1 MPEKTLEQIDAELE
15 KEYFGDN
22 PEKVKEEDEK
32 IITDED
38 LEVEVIEKEVDEKE
52 LEENNSQE
60 QVQKPETKQDKQE
73 YAWKKMREEQQALQK
88 QLKEKQDF
96 LFKVERMAK
105 GLGYT
110 SSEELIKRFDEEESE
125 KEAQEKGVDPEFYK
139 EFKKMQEELQL
150 TKQEKESQFR
160 QSRILE
166 FTNSLD
172 ALIKENGLPETDK
185 QKIIGELEADGYT
198 MDDIVNIKSPR
209 KLLAGYMVDKIAEKK
224 IQDKLKEK
232 KSFVDEKHDSSV
244 DISNEDLEKQI
255 QDEIKQYARSQGY
268 KI

>member
-1 MPEKTLEQIDAELE
+1 MPKKTLEQIDAELE

-22 PEKVKEEDEK
+22 PEKVEEEDEN
-32 IITDED
+32 IIPDED
-38 LEVEVIEKEVDEKE
+38 LEVEVEIIEEEVDETE
-52 LEENNSQE
+52 LEETDPQE
-60 QVQKPETKQDKQE
+60 QKPETKQNKQE

-88 QLKEKQDF
+88 QLEEKQDL

-125 KEAQEKGVDPEFYK
+125 KEAQEKGIDPEFYK

-160 QSRILE
+160 QSRIFE

-224 IQDKLKEK
+224 VQGKLKEK
-232 KSFVDEKHDSSV
+232 KAFVDEKHDSSV

-255 QDEIKQYARSQGY
+255 QEEIKQYARSQGY

>member
-22 PEKVKEEDEK
+22 PEKVEEEDED
-32 IITDED
+32 IIPDED
-38 LEVEVIEKEVDEKE
+38 LEVEVEVIEEEVDETE
-52 LEENNSQE
+52 LEETDPQE
-60 QVQKPETKQDKQE
+60 QEPKTKQNKQE

-88 QLKEKQDF
+88 QLEEKQNF

-110 SSEELIKRFDEEESE
+110 SSEELIKRFDEEETE
-125 KEAQEKGVDPEFYK
+125 KEAQEKGIDPEFYK
-139 EFKKMQEELQL
+139 EFKQMQEELQL

-160 QSRILE
+160 QSRIFE
-166 FTNSLD
+166 FTSSLD

-185 QKIIGELEADGYT
+185 QIIIGELEADGYT

-224 IQDKLKEK
+224 VQSKLKEK
-232 KSFVDEKHDSSV
+232 KAFVAEKHDSSV
-244 DISNEDLEKQI
+244 DISNDDLEKQI

>member
-22 PEKVKEEDEK
+22 PEKVEEDED
-32 IITDED
+32 IIPDED
-38 LEVEVIEKEVDEKE
+38 LEVEVEVVEEEVDEIE
-52 LEENNSQE
+52 LEETDSQE
-60 QVQKPETKQDKQE
+60 QIPETKQNKQE

-96 LFKVERMAK
+96 LSKVERMAK

-110 SSEELIKRFDEEESE
+110 SSEELIKRFDEEETE
-125 KEAQEKGVDPEFYK
+125 KEAQEKGIDPEFYK
-139 EFKKMQEELQL
+139 EFKQMQEELQL

-160 QSRILE
+160 QSRIFE
-166 FTNSLD
+166 FTSSLD

-185 QKIIGELEADGYT
+185 QIIIGELEADGYT

-224 IQDKLKEK
+224 VQGKLKEK
-232 KSFVDEKHDSSV
+232 KAFVDEKHDSSV

>member
-22 PEKVKEEDEK
+22 PEKVEEEEED
-32 IITDED
+32 IFPDED
-38 LEVEVIEKEVDEKE
+38 LEVEVEVVEEEVDETE
-52 LEENNSQE
+52 LEETDSQE
-60 QVQKPETKQDKQE
+60 QIPETKQSKQD

-125 KEAQEKGVDPEFYK
+125 KEAQEKGIDPEFYK

-160 QSRILE
+160 QSRIFE
-166 FTNSLD
+166 FTSSLD

-224 IQDKLKEK
+224 VQGKLKEK
-232 KSFVDEKHDSSV
+232 KAFVDEKHDSSV